1 MSFEEP
7 KLCLSVGGSAAT
19 GEGGP
24 GCGVRQG
31 VAGGP
36 HGERRV
42 GRMKGTVCRY
52 KRGIGVQGFPTLK
65 GEITISSG
73 THGKPGRVGRYGRTR

>member
-1 MSFEEP
+1 MSFEEF

-36 HGERRV
+36 HGERETCWKNE
-42 GRMKGTVCRY
+42 GY
-52 KRGIGVQGFPTLK
+52 
-65 GEITISSG
+65 SS
-73 THGKPGRVGRYGRTR
+73 